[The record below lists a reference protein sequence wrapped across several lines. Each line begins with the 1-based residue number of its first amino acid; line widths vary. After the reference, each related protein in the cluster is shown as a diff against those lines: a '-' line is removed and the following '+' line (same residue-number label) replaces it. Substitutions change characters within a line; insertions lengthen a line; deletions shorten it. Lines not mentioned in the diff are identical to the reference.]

1 MPDELNAIGPG
12 SPALSFVESDISSNP
27 LEAYRQGYRHGYSA
41 SAKGDALKV
50 VEGILDEV
58 FRECC
63 GDGGKLTVLI
73 QQDPK
78 RLRELLLEDTRKV
91 HMPSVALEPLD
102 ILGLWSILSFRTARR
117 IGYPPAWF
125 PKEEECPS
133 LGTGSDQ
140 GSLPTLG

>member
-1 MPDELNAIGPG
+1 MPDELNTSGPG
-12 SPALSFVESDISSNP
+12 SPAPFLSEITDPV
-27 LEAYRQGYRHGYSA
+27 EAYKAGYRHGFNA
-41 SAKGDALKV
+41 GPQGDPLRV
-50 VEGILDEV
+50 VEEILNDT
-58 FRECC
+58 FREACQSK
-63 GDGGKLTVLI
+63 GGKLTVLI